1 MGHLRSTIVGNFI
14 SNLFEFLSCNVTRLN
29 YLGDWG
35 TQFGL
40 LQVGLDI
47 CGYTEPMIKQN
58 PMNLLYLA
66 YVEANK
72 QAETDPQIA
81 AKARDI
87 FQRLE
92 NGSNEIMDKWS
103 IFRKYTVQELQNVYE
118 RLGVRFDDYNWES
131 SYSAKDIGSVI
142 ELLNTSGILKVDKE
156 GRQVVE
162 IDHETNVSVL
172 KSDGSTLY
180 LTRDIAAA
188 IDRHEKY
195 DFSQMLYIVDTAQS
209 YHFTSLFGVLSKMK
223 FPWASSLKHV
233 KFGRIRGMSTRKGTV
248 VFLNDILD
256 ECRDIM
262 TIKQEESPSM

>member
-1 MGHLRSTIVGNFI
+1 MGHLRSTIIGNFI
-14 SNLFEFLSCNVTRLN
+14 SNLFEFLSCDVIRLN

-40 LQVGLDI
+40 LQAGLEI

-58 PMNLLYLA
+58 PMNLLYCA

-72 QAETDPQIA
+72 RAESDPELA

-87 FQRLE
+87 FQSLE
-92 NGSNEIMDKWS
+92 TGNSEIMDKWS
-103 IFRKYTVQELQNVYE
+103 VFRQYTINELHDVYQ
-118 RLGVRFDDYNWES
+118 RLGVLFDEYHWES
-131 SYSAKDIGSVI
+131 LYSAKDVGGII
-142 ELLNTSGILKVDKE
+142 DLLKSSGIMKTDKE

-162 IDHETNVSVL
+162 VNQDSYVTVM

-188 IDRHEKY
+188 VDRHEKY
-195 DFSQMLYIVDTAQS
+195 NFSKMFYIVDNAQAQ
-209 YHFTSLFGVLSKMK
+209 HFASLFTVLSKMH

-233 KFGRIRGMSTRKGTV
+233 KFGRIRGMSTRKGSV

-262 TIKQEESPSM
+262 TLKQQESPSM